1 MNDARDVAEAAAPSL
16 TIGLP
21 VYNGEKYL
29 RQALDALLAQTYRD
43 FELIISDNAS
53 TDETAGICREYSARD
68 ARIRYIRQPVNL
80 GAAPNH
86 MVLVPEASG
95 RYFKWASHDDLY
107 APELIRRCVEVLESR
122 PEVVLAHAWD
132 AIIDEDG
139 RVVKEYPYTLRS
151 DDPRPWRRLRSLLY
165 EPGGNDFY
173 GVIRTDV
180 LRRVDPH
187 DSYYNA
193 DRTFVASLCLQ
204 GQFAQV
210 PEVLYFRRDHADR
223 ASRASDRRGR
233 AVVLDPARASR
244 LRHPMLR
251 MYVEYVWG
259 FVKAIRQARLG
270 PVETARCLAEVA
282 AWFVSCLSP
291 WRHRRSVESDNP
303 LVARPNR
310 TSGATS

>member
-1 MNDARDVAEAAAPSL
+1 MTDTRSTGAEAAPSL

-21 VYNGEKYL
+21 VYNGERYL
-29 RQALDALLAQTYRD
+29 RQALDALLAQTYTD

-53 TDETAGICREYSARD
+53 TDGTAAICREYVGRD
-68 ARIRYIRQPVNL
+68 PRIRYIRQEVNV

-86 MVLVPEASG
+86 NLLVPEARG

-107 APELIRRCVEVLESR
+107 APELIRRCVQVLEER
-122 PEVVLAHAWD
+122 PEVVLCHAWD

-139 RVVKEYPYTLRS
+139 NVVRTYPYSLAT
-151 DDPRPWRRLRSLLY
+151 DDPRPWKRLRSLLY
-165 EPGGNDFY
+165 VPGGNDFY

-204 GQFAQV
+204 GPFHQV
-210 PEVLYFRRDHADR
+210 PEVLYYRRDHA
-223 ASRASDRRGR
+223 GR
-233 AVVLDPARASR
+233 ATRAGARRAKAAVLDPGRANKR
-244 LRHPMLR
+244 RHPMIR

-259 FVKAIRQARLG
+259 FVTAIRQGRLG
-270 PVETARCLAEVA
+270 PWERARCLVEVA
-282 AWFVSCLSP
+282 GWFLSCLLP
-291 WRHRRSVESDNP
+291 WRERRSLENDNTVREAP
-303 LVARPNR
+303 P
-310 TSGATS
+310 ATQAAP